1 MRLMSKN
8 AVLVL
13 PIVVWLGLFVAKA
26 SSALSPVN
34 SVVRIPRA
42 GASSGEGK
50 KKRKKTTKKPADLAK
65 EKEAIQEA
73 LKEKDSATAL
83 GDAIR

>member
-1 MRLMSKN
+1 MRIMSKN

-42 GASSGEGK
+42 GASSGEAK

>member
-1 MRLMSKN
+1 MCKN
-8 AVLVL
+8 PFQLL
-13 PIVVWLGLFVAKA
+13 PIVIWLGLFVARV
-26 SSALSPVN
+26 SSVVSPVN
-34 SVVRIPRA
+34 SIVRIPRA
-42 GASSGEGK
+42 GASSGEAK
-50 KKRKKTTKKPADLAK
+50 KKRKNKAKKPVDLAK